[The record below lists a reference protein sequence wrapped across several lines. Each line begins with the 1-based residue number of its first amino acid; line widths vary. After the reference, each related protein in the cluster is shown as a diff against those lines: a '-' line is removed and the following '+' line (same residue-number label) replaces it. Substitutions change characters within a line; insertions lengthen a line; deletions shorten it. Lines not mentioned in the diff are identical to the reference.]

1 MESAQIQYAH
11 EDRQSSEKS
20 PGSSNP
26 KKPYKRRR
34 AGVLAAVGEALG
46 SSLNL
51 QPFAKQLQPII
62 EQSLAECEKS
72 GSRKGTFFTPVRTV
86 FVVLGLVLRRDLGYS
101 ALINWLISG
110 LRWLHCDLPPK
121 LAAEGT
127 LSHARKR
134 LGVDVFRH
142 IFGHQVALY
151 SVLPADFHGLSSVA
165 FDGTTATMP
174 DTPSN
179 QERFGTPNS
188 GRGRGGFPQTR
199 IMALLILPLCLIGN
213 VAYGAYQGKGTGERS
228 LMMQII
234 DCIPYQNLLFLL
246 DAGLYSFDVL
256 QSIHHQHALLAKLSG
271 SVKPKRIRG
280 KGLPDGSYLA
290 IVSKKR
296 VDPERSTDKRTRWIT
311 EQIIVRVI
319 VYQIPGFRAA
329 RLITTLLDP
338 SISAKELVIHYHK
351 RWNIELAFD
360 EIKTH
365 QCATLRGQAPT
376 VFRSK
381 TAELIEQELY
391 AMFIVYNLIRD
402 LIDQATAPQNKD
414 PRLISFLESQ
424 QCLID
429 AIPHMNSADPEQLA
443 IQCRYLLS
451 LIAQSE
457 IDRPQRPRTNPRV
470 IKIKMS
476 KFERKKAIH
485 KSQYRDLESE
495 LHILTQEAA

>member
-1 MESAQIQYAH
+1 MKPAKIQYAH
-11 EDRQSSEKS
+11 EDSQPSQKS
-20 PGSSNP
+20 PRSSSP
-26 KKPYKRRR
+26 KKPHKRRPR
-34 AGVLAAVGEALG
+34 GVLATIGETIG

-62 EQSLAECEKS
+62 EKSLAECEQS
-72 GSRKGTFFTPVRTV
+72 GCRKGTFFTPVRTV

-101 ALINWLISG
+101 AVLNWLICG
-110 LRWLHCDLPPK
+110 VRWLTCNLPAK

-134 LGVDVFRH
+134 LGVEVFRR
-142 IFGHQVALY
+142 IFGHMVVLDSA
-151 SVLPADFHGLSSVA
+151 LPADFHGLTSVA

-179 QERFGTPNS
+179 QERFGRPNS
-188 GRGRGGFPQTR
+188 GRGQGGFPQAR
-199 IMALLILPLCLIGN
+199 IMALLILPLRLIGA
-213 VAYGAYQGKGTGERS
+213 VAYGPYQGKGTGERS
-228 LMMQII
+228 LMMPII
-234 DCIPYQNLLFLL
+234 DSIPYQNLLFLL
-246 DAGLYSFDVL
+246 DAGLYSFDAL
-256 QSIHHQHALLAKLSG
+256 QSIHQHHALLAKLSG
-271 SVKPKRIRG
+271 SVKPKPMAG
-280 KGLPDGSYLA
+280 KRLPDGSYLA

-296 VDPERSTDKRTRWIT
+296 EDPERSTDKRKCWIT

-319 VYQIPGFRAA
+319 LYQIPGFRAA
-329 RLITTLLDP
+329 RLITTLLDS

-351 RWNIELAFD
+351 RWDIELAFD

-381 TAELIEQELY
+381 TAELVEQELY

-402 LIDQATAPQNKD
+402 LIHQAAATQNKD
-414 PRLISFLESQ
+414 PRLISFLESL

-429 AIPHMNSADPEQLA
+429 AIPQMNIADPRQLA
-443 IQCRYLLS
+443 TQFRYLLD
-451 LIAQSE
+451 LIADSE

-476 KFERKKAIH
+476 KFKRKKPIH

-495 LHILTQEAA
+495 LHILTLEAA